1 MMVTSNVRLLRPLG
15 EGGMGAVWL
24 AEHLS
29 LRTNVV
35 VKFMAEDLAK
45 STEAKARFSR
55 EAAAASQVKSPHVV
69 QMLDHGVLDDGA
81 PYIVMELLEGRD
93 LEQQL
98 KASGH
103 LEPRE
108 VVAIVAQLARALG
121 RAHERAIVHR
131 DIKPSNVF
139 LCDAGGGELFV
150 KLLDFGIAKGQEI
163 GIAGSTTRTG
173 SFIGSPYYMSPEQV
187 VGAKDIDFRSDLW
200 SLGVVAYE
208 ALTGQKPFH
217 AETVGALA
225 LKIHRDPLPVPSS
238 VNRALGPTVDEWF
251 LKACAREPSGRFA
264 SAKELAEA
272 LAVAVTGESIPPGLR
287 VDAVATPRVPVG
299 LQTTLPGP
307 SGSSNPSGID
317 ARSETGAG
325 VGLVASER
333 LPVSS
338 RGRWVAVGGIA
349 VVAVLVGFAV
359 PKMMG
364 KTEVVTAEPKAAESL
379 PAATIPPPPPATAAV
394 ATTEP
399 TTTPGTATPMATAT
413 TLAATARPGSAATA
427 VVVRPRASAS
437 GPPATASAPP
447 APTPPRPPRGSD
459 DDIK

>member
-1 MMVTSNVRLLRPLG
+1 
-15 EGGMGAVWL
+15 
-24 AEHLS
+24 
-29 LRTNVV
+29 
-35 VKFMAEDLAK
+35 
-45 STEAKARFSR
+45 
-55 EAAAASQVKSPHVV
+55 
-69 QMLDHGVLDDGA
+69 
-81 PYIVMELLEGRD
+81 
-93 LEQQL
+93 
-98 KASGH
+98 
-103 LEPRE
+103 

-208 ALTGQKPFH
+208 ALTGQKPFQ

-225 LKIHRDPLPVPSS
+225 LKIHRDPIPLPSS

-338 RGRWVAVGGIA
+338 RGRWLAVGGIA
-349 VVAVLVGFAV
+349 VVAVLIGFAV
-359 PKMMG
+359 PKMIG

-379 PAATIPPPPPATAAV
+379 PAPTLPPLPATAAPT
-394 ATTEP
+394 AS
-399 TTTPGTATPMATAT
+399 TTTAGTATAMATAT
-413 TLAATARPGSAATA
+413 TLAATARPGPAAAA
-427 VVVRPRASAS
+427 VVIRPRPSAS
-437 GPPATASAPP
+437 SAPP
-447 APTPPRPPRGSD
+447 TPSAAPAPTAPRPQRGSD

>member
-1 MMVTSNVRLLRPLG
+1 
-15 EGGMGAVWL
+15 
-24 AEHLS
+24 
-29 LRTNVV
+29 
-35 VKFMAEDLAK
+35 
-45 STEAKARFSR
+45 
-55 EAAAASQVKSPHVV
+55 
-69 QMLDHGVLDDGA
+69 
-81 PYIVMELLEGRD
+81 
-93 LEQQL
+93 
-98 KASGH
+98 
-103 LEPRE
+103 
-108 VVAIVAQLARALG
+108 
-121 RAHERAIVHR
+121 
-131 DIKPSNVF
+131 
-139 LCDAGGGELFV
+139 
-150 KLLDFGIAKGQEI
+150 
-163 GIAGSTTRTG
+163 
-173 SFIGSPYYMSPEQV
+173 
-187 VGAKDIDFRSDLW
+187 
-200 SLGVVAYE
+200 
-208 ALTGQKPFH
+208 
-217 AETVGALA
+217 
-225 LKIHRDPLPVPSS
+225 
-238 VNRALGPTVDEWF
+238 
-251 LKACAREPSGRFA
+251 
-264 SAKELAEA
+264 
-272 LAVAVTGESIPPGLR
+272 VAVTGESIPPGLR

>member
-1 MMVTSNVRLLRPLG
+1 
-15 EGGMGAVWL
+15 MGAVWL

-35 VKFMAEDLAK
+35 VKFMARGLAD
-45 STEAKARFSR
+45 SDAAKARFAR

-69 QMLDHGVLDDGA
+69 QMLDHGVLESGA

-93 LEQQL
+93 LEDQL
-98 KASGH
+98 EASGH

-163 GIAGSTTRTG
+163 GVAGGTTRTG
-173 SFIGSPYYMSPEQV
+173 SFVGSPYYMSPEQV
-187 VGAKDIDFRSDLW
+187 VGAKDIDYRSDLW

-208 ALTGQKPFH
+208 ALTGQRPFE

-225 LKIHRDPLPVPSS
+225 LKIHRDPLPVPSAVDRS
-238 VNRALGPTVDEWF
+238 LGPAVDAWF
-251 LKACAREPSGRFA
+251 AKACAREPAARFA
-264 SAKELAEA
+264 SAKELADA
-272 LAVAVTGESIPPGLR
+272 LAVAVTGESVPSGLR
-287 VDAVATPRVPVG
+287 VDELPVPRGLEITAPGPVG
-299 LQTTLPGP
+299 GSAP
-307 SGSSNPSGID
+307 SVID

-325 VGLVASER
+325 VGLVASDR

-338 RGRWVAVGGIA
+338 RGKWLAVGGVA
-349 VVAVLVGFAV
+349 VVALGVGLAI
-359 PKMMG
+359 PRMMG
-364 KTEVVTAEPKAAESL
+364 R
-379 PAATIPPPPPATAAV
+379 TAAV
-394 ATTEP
+394 TADP
-399 TTTPGTATPMATAT
+399 T
-413 TLAATARPGSAATA
+413 AAGSAASIPAPTSA
-427 VVVRPRASAS
+427 APPAPSTPPASA
-437 GPPATASAPP
+437 AEAVAVAKTSAPP
-447 APTPPRPPRGSD
+447 APAAATTTATATMAVATSHPVRPRPSASAPPTASAPAPTAPAPMPVRGSE